1 LSQPICMKWP
11 SLRSIVL
18 HWTRTLSAD
27 LTSPNVACPDCDL
40 LQSIPVLPPGGKAN
54 CVRCNCQL
62 AKRPP
67 GPDDLPLAL
76 AFAALLIFVIANT
89 SPLMDL
95 SVVGRSASTT
105 IAGGA
110 LEMWNEGQR
119 VTGVLVAFCAVI
131 APGGYL
137 LFMLTLL
144 IAARRSPVPHWAG
157 LMLRWV
163 HHFEMWS
170 MLEVMMLG
178 ILVALIKIAELATV
192 DAGIGMYAVGLLVLL
207 FPAIYV
213 TFDPRALWQRLEW
226 YDGEMPPLAAAEAAA
241 AGRSP

>member
-1 LSQPICMKWP
+1 LSGDPIP
-11 SLRSIVL
+11 ASSERLL
-18 HWTRTLSAD
+18 ESA
-27 LTSPNVACPDCDL
+27 VGCPDCDL
-40 LQSIPVLPPGGKAN
+40 LQRIAPLPPGGKA
-54 CVRCNCQL
+54 RCARCGCLL

-76 AFAALLIFVIANT
+76 AVGALIVFLIANT

-95 SVVGRSASTT
+95 SVLGRSSSTT
-105 IAGGA
+105 IIGGA
-110 LEMWNEGQR
+110 WQMWQEGQR
-119 VTGVLVAFCAVI
+119 VTGALVAFCAVI

-137 LFMLTLL
+137 FFMLTLL
-144 IAARRSPVPHWAG
+144 LAAQRSPVPHWVA

-163 HHFEMWS
+163 HHFEIWS

-192 DAGIGMYAVGLLVLL
+192 EAGIGMYAVGLLVLL

-213 TFDPRALWQRLEW
+213 TFDSRALWKRLEW
-226 YDGEMPPLAAAEAAA
+226 YDGEMPAQAAAEAAPA
-241 AGRSP
+241 EVSQ